1 MKFIKKNIIAII
13 CITFLT
19 GYTIFGIF
27 QYYKV
32 HDRYG
37 YQKSYERCLSD
48 SEFYLDSEFYQIW
61 SESCDDL
68 ANYEHLS
75 PDTYTIFYD
84 VFRTYDPTM
93 PLVYI
98 MPLFMIIPAI
108 WQVQKEISSNYA
120 KNYLT
125 RNNYRSYLKKMMTSV
140 YKHAWILPA
149 YCIMIFIVAYMLSGH
164 FDYSFIVDHS
174 LATYGVDK
182 LQLGGIFF
190 IGFLINI
197 FIHSLF
203 YGNLALICVRKNKNV
218 ILTVL
223 ETILLWYGI
232 TLFLEIIGGILV
244 HAGVLNPEQALV
256 FALMNIYSL
265 DQTPNIIFIIIFGLS
280 LFIISSVIL
289 RKVYKNK
296 EKSIIC
302 WER

>member
-13 CITFLT
+13 CLTFLT
-19 GYTIFGIF
+19 GYTIFGMI

-32 HDRYG
+32 FDRYG
-37 YQKSYERCLSD
+37 YSKSYERCLSD
-48 SEFYLDSEFYQIW
+48 SEFYQER

-68 ANYEHLS
+68 GNYEHLS
-75 PDTYTIFYD
+75 DDTYTIFYQ
-84 VFRTYDPTM
+84 VFRIYDPTM

-98 MPLFMIIPAI
+98 IPLFMIIPAI
-108 WQVQKEISSNYA
+108 WQVQKEINSNYA

-125 RNNYRSYLKKMMTSV
+125 RSNYKSYFKKMRKSI
-140 YKHAWILPA
+140 YKHAWILPT
-149 YCIMIFIVAYMLSGH
+149 YCIVIFIAAYIFSGH
-164 FDYSFIVDHS
+164 FDYSFNVDHS
-174 LATYGVDK
+174 IATYGIDK

-203 YGNLALICVRKNKNV
+203 YGNLALICARKNKNV
-218 ILTVL
+218 VLTIL
-223 ETILLWYGI
+223 ETFLLWYAI
-232 TLFLEIIGGILV
+232 VLIVEIIGGILV
-244 HAGVLNPEQALV
+244 QTGILNSEHALV
-256 FALMNIYSL
+256 FALINIYSL

-280 LFIISSVIL
+280 LFIISSIIL
-289 RKVYKNK
+289 KKVYENK